1 MTADA
6 FADRNQEERI
16 DMKPHMKS
24 GVFSRWLGSYVRR
37 GLLAALCLLP
47 LFSGGCAV
55 LTNPVGEGVSPLRLP
70 PEILGPSRDG
80 LKTIPL
86 YSLRQPPVAQQLVG
100 PGDTLGIWIE
110 GILGDKGQPIPVT
123 PRATGADSV
132 STQPGVG
139 YPIVVAEDG
148 KIELPYIDPLSVDK
162 KTIPE
167 VRDIIREAYLGGKN
181 PILVKGQERILVSM
195 IQPRKYRIQ
204 VVREDANAVQ
214 FNGNAATSSRRSFG
228 QTLELPVYENDVLNA
243 LNRTGGLP
251 NLEALNEVI
260 IEHSIPGVGTKIIR
274 IPTRIKIGE
283 KIPFTPE
290 DIILENGD
298 IVFIE
303 ARDTEVYY
311 TGGLMQSRQIIL
323 PRDYDLRA
331 LQAVAVANG
340 PILNAAVNGNNLS
353 GTLLNEGLGNSSPSQ
368 LSVIR
373 RTKDYGLITIKVD
386 LNQAFIDPRENII
399 IQPGDFL
406 ILQETVGEAATR
418 YIGNNYTYSINYIFV
433 LSSRVVGSLM
443 GKGF

>member
-6 FADRNQEERI
+6 FADRNHKERI
-16 DMKPHMKS
+16 EMIPHAKS
-24 GVFSRWLGSYVRR
+24 GILARLLAHGMRR
-37 GLLAALCLLP
+37 GFLAVLALLP

-70 PEILGPSRDG
+70 PEILGPSRDN

-86 YSLRQPPVAQQLVG
+86 YSLRQAPVAQHLVG

-110 GILGDKGQPIPVT
+110 GILGEKGQPIPVT
-123 PRATGADSV
+123 PRATGTDSA

-139 YPIVVAEDG
+139 YPIVVSEDG
-148 KIELPYIDPLSVDK
+148 KIELPYVDPLNVDK

-167 VRDIIREAYLGGKN
+167 VRDIIREAYLGGEK

-195 IQPRKYRIQ
+195 IQPRKYRVQ

-251 NLEALNEVI
+251 NLEALNEVV

-283 KIPFTPE
+283 KIPFTQE
-290 DIILENGD
+290 DIILQNGD

-311 TGGLMQSRQIIL
+311 TGGLMSARQIIL
-323 PRDYDLRA
+323 PRDYDLHARE
-331 LQAVAVANG
+331 AVAVANG
-340 PILNAAVNGNNLS
+340 PILNAAVNGSNLS

-386 LNQAFIDPRENII
+386 LNKAFLDPRENII

-406 ILQETVGEAATR
+406 ILQETVGEASTR
-418 YIGNNYTYSINYIFV
+418 YIANNYTFSINYVFLHSMNAI
-433 LSSRVVGSLM
+433 GTLM
-443 GKGF
+443 GKGP